1 MAIGRPYS
9 ATEKLAA
16 VNREIGFRK
25 RVYARRV
32 AERKMTQEQMD
43 REIDVFEAIARDYEA
58 LASKERLL

>member
-1 MAIGRPYS
+1 MVIGRPYS
-9 ATEKLAA
+9 AGEKLTA

-43 REIDVFEAIARDYEA
+43 REIDVFQAIGRDYEA
-58 LASKERLL
+58 LAAKERLL